1 MPGNDRPHGARRRPG
16 SKKGPQVGTGGHRR
30 KALEGR
36 GPTPKAEDRPYHPKH
51 KAKLRAEAK
60 AAAAQP
66 TRERQ
71 LEKIRNRFD
80 VPADHEIICGRNA
93 CAEAA
98 RARVP
103 VTRVFMAVSAENDD
117 RLGAVVRRATLEGAP
132 VFEVTKLELEALT
145 QGAVHQG
152 VAMEIAAYDYADAL
166 ELLDRVSATG
176 RKPLFVALVSYPQG
190 SESAWNLGSARTLAV
205 HSPRKRLRGAG
216 CLVRPPRVRRSK

>member
-71 LEKIRNRFD
+71 LEKIRNRIA
-80 VPADHEIICGRNA
+80 VPADHRYT
-93 CAEAA
+93 AA
-98 RARVP
+98 TPAP
-103 VTRVFMAVSAENDD
+103 
-117 RLGAVVRRATLEGAP
+117 RRPAP
-132 VFEVTKLELEALT
+132 VYLSR
-145 QGAVHQG
+145 
-152 VAMEIAAYDYADAL
+152 AYSWRY
-166 ELLDRVSATG
+166 
-176 RKPLFVALVSYPQG
+176 PLKTTTA
-190 SESAWNLGSARTLAV
+190 
-205 HSPRKRLRGAG
+205 
-216 CLVRPPRVRRSK
+216 